1 LGKGSGR
8 TIDRA
13 TAVTEPREPSFS
25 TEVQPADTPGAL
37 GQAAGLLA
45 QGHLVALPTETVYG
59 LAADARSPDAV
70 ARIFEAKGRPAD
82 NPLIVH
88 VDSVGMARDCV
99 AAWPSAAEKM
109 AEQFWPG
116 PLSLVL
122 PKAVTIPDIVT
133 AGGATVAVRCPAH
146 PVMRGV
152 LAKCGFPLA
161 APSANRSNRLS
172 PTRAEHVVDQL
183 GGRIPLVLDGG
194 ACDLGIESTVLDL
207 TGDTPILLR
216 PGMIS
221 LGQLQVVLGM
231 VESAEPS
238 AGIGPLKSPG
248 QLPRHYLPRAKLIFV
263 EGDLAAALGQA
274 GEATYVIA
282 REPAPTAWP
291 SERWHRLPDDP
302 DGFAREL
309 YDTLHR
315 CDRLGAETILVQA
328 LPSTPDWAALH
339 DRLNRATAGT

>member
-1 LGKGSGR
+1 M
-8 TIDRA
+8 
-13 TAVTEPREPSFS
+13 TEPREPSFS

-161 APSANRSNRLS
+161 APSANRSSRVS

-194 ACDLGIESTVLDL
+194 ACDIGIESTVLDL

-216 PGMIS
+216 PGSIS
-221 LGQLQVVLGM
+221 LGQLQAV
-231 VESAEPS
+231 
-238 AGIGPLKSPG
+238 IGPVAVAKLPGGGEGLKSPG
-248 QLPRHYLPRAKLIFV
+248 QLPRHYTPRAKLV
-263 EGDLAAALGQA
+263 VCGDLAAALGQA
-274 GEATYVIA
+274 DEATHVIA
-282 REPAPTAWP
+282 REPAPATWP
-291 SERWHRLPDDP
+291 SELWHRLPDAAP
-302 DGFAREL
+302 DFARGF

-328 LPSTPDWAALH
+328 LPDGDEWAALR
-339 DRLNRATAGT
+339 DRLNRATASG

>member
-1 LGKGSGR
+1 
-8 TIDRA
+8 
-13 TAVTEPREPSFS
+13 VTEPSEKPFS
-25 TEVQPADTPGAL
+25 TEVQPADAPGAL

-45 QGHLVALPTETVYG
+45 QGQLVALPTETVYG

-88 VDSVGMARDCV
+88 VDSVGMARGCV
-99 AAWPSAAEKM
+99 AAWPSAAEKL
-109 AEQFWPG
+109 AERFWPG

-122 PKAVTIPDIVT
+122 PKAGTVPDIVT
-133 AGGATVAVRCPAH
+133 AGGVTVAVRCPAH

-152 LAKCGFPLA
+152 LTKCGFPLA
-161 APSANRSNRLS
+161 APSANRSSRVS
-172 PTRAEHVVDQL
+172 PTRAEHIVDQL

-194 ACDLGIESTVLDL
+194 ACDIGIESTVLDL
-207 TGDTPILLR
+207 TGDMPTLLR

-221 LGQLQVVLGM
+221 LGQLQVVLGV
-231 VESAEPS
+231 VESAKPS

-248 QLPRHYLPRAKLIFV
+248 QLPRHYSPRAKLV
-263 EGDLAAALGQA
+263 VCGDLAAALGQA
-274 GEATYVIA
+274 GEATHVIA

-291 SERWHRLPDDP
+291 SERWHRLPNDP
-302 DGFAREL
+302 DGFARNL

-315 CDRLGAETILVQA
+315 CDRLGAETILVQS
-328 LPSTPDWAALH
+328 LPSTDEWAALR
-339 DRLNRATAGT
+339 DRLNRAGAVA